1 MKPEKFDGKG
11 SFETFIYQF
20 DNCSKYNEWD
30 TTDKIAHLR
39 WSLSGAAAQ
48 LLWGTEDATYDAL
61 VERLRSRYGGK
72 GMEEK
77 FQNEL
82 RCRRRARGESI
93 RELSQDIQRLMA
105 LAYPGEKSGLSEHIA
120 RDAFLSALDDAEFEL
135 KVREREPTDLD
146 SAVKLAQRFEVF
158 KSTVETSSSVRHRVN
173 RQVVEGDDRD
183 PPQRP
188 WRPEYRMLSGI
199 YQAPG
204 SPNRHNRVTD
214 RR

>member
-1 MKPEKFDGKG
+1 
-11 SFETFIYQF
+11 
-20 DNCSKYNEWD
+20 
-30 TTDKIAHLR
+30 
-39 WSLSGAAAQ
+39 
-48 LLWGTEDATYDAL
+48 
-61 VERLRSRYGGK
+61 
-72 GMEEK
+72 MEEK
-77 FQNEL
+77 FHNEL

-188 WRPEYRMLSGI
+188 WRPGYRMSSGI
-199 YQAPG
+199 
-204 SPNRHNRVTD
+204 
-214 RR
+214 